1 MAKLRRGKRA
11 ISRFT
16 PAIPD
21 QLGPKAAHLQE
32 NKPSEPVPSEFS
44 EDGNVVAREKKGYD
58 PEHPVRV
65 YYDGV
70 FDLFHFG
77 HARAL
82 EQAKKLR
89 PFTYLIAGVCNDE
102 LTHAL
107 KGKTVL
113 TDRERY
119 ECVRHCKWVDEVIEG
134 APWIITSDFLEKH
147 QIDYVAQDA
156 TPYPAAGGISD
167 VYASIK
173 AQGRFLPT
181 QRTQGISTSDLITR
195 IVRDYDLYLRRNL
208 ERGVSPSDLNISFL
222 KQREL
227 ILKKYLVRI
236 GAMIKGSRRSIEKNW
251 AGTQSEL
258 MGTLDSWE
266 QRSQELIHKFTK
278 SYSGAMVR
286 LSAFYFIL

>member
-1 MAKLRRGKRA
+1 M
-11 ISRFT
+11 
-16 PAIPD
+16 
-21 QLGPKAAHLQE
+21 
-32 NKPSEPVPSEFS
+32 
-44 EDGNVVAREKKGYD
+44 
-58 PEHPVRV
+58 
-65 YYDGV
+65 
-70 FDLFHFG
+70 
-77 HARAL
+77 
-82 EQAKKLR
+82 
-89 PFTYLIAGVCNDE
+89 
-102 LTHAL
+102 
-107 KGKTVL
+107 
-113 TDRERY
+113 
-119 ECVRHCKWVDEVIEG
+119 
-134 APWIITSDFLEKH
+134 
-147 QIDYVAQDA
+147 
-156 TPYPAAGGISD
+156 
-167 VYASIK
+167 
-173 AQGRFLPT
+173 PT